1 MVLVVW
7 ATMYIAAGAQG
18 PRPAKAPTKTSSHH
32 TQAAHPHGKHAA
44 KERAEPFVNQGPMA
58 PAPEVAATNVGAQ
71 AAADATPPGEPVA
84 VTYEQGA
91 LAITTHDA
99 PLRDVLNKVGETTGA
114 VVETP
119 ALEQSVTVNVPA
131 QAPVQAIAALLDGL
145 HLDYAM
151 SGGTGEGDPV
161 RRIIISMRGGA
172 MRGGPAMAA
181 LVGPSG
187 FQQRTPG
194 VTPSE
199 QTGKDEGVMEAAP
212 ARPARDH

>member
-1 MVLVVW
+1 
-7 ATMYIAAGAQG
+7 
-18 PRPAKAPTKTSSHH
+18 
-32 TQAAHPHGKHAA
+32 
-44 KERAEPFVNQGPMA
+44 
-58 PAPEVAATNVGAQ
+58 
-71 AAADATPPGEPVA
+71 

-99 PLRDVLNKVGETTGA
+99 PLRDVLNRVREATGA

-119 ALEQSVTVNVPA
+119 GLEQSVTVNVPA

-194 VTPSE
+194 VAPSE
-199 QTGKDEGVMEAAP
+199 QTGKEGVMEAAP